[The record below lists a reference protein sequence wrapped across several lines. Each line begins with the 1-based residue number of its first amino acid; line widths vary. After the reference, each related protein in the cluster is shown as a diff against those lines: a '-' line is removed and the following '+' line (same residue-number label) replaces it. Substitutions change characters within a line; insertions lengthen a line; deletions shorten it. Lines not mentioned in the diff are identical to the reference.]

1 LNLGRVLKHDN
12 AYLRG
17 RVCIESVRGELISWG
32 VLSFSILSFS
42 VSFVWFAVFRDF
54 CWHGGFPFF

>member
-1 LNLGRVLKHDN
+1 LNSGGVLKHDN

-17 RVCIESVRGELISWG
+17 RVCIESVRGVNFMG

-42 VSFVWFAVFRDF
+42 VSFVWFAVFRAF